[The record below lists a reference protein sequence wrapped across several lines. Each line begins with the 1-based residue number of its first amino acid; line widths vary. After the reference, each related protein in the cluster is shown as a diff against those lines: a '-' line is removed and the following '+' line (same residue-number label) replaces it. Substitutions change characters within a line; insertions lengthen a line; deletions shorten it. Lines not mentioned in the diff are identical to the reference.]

1 MRFNFCA
8 TLQQKSPLF
17 FFCQFY
23 AKLLV
28 YFFAGDRQQTGF
40 CFLLSIECRFFM
52 RSFEIAFS
60 ECETIKGNSS
70 TWNFSFFHLVVFTCL
85 PAAFDV
91 MQVGVLTSGS
101 LSFLSSILLHLHRSR
116 DISDLLAQRELI
128 SSRMKSASDCSKLET
143 MLMRRSLKKELVGI
157 WKESELNR
165 LRTDNTICFLDEDI
179 FDSSWSHLWSN
190 RNRFKWWK
198 LKRC

>member
-1 MRFNFCA
+1 MQPFSK
-8 TLQQKSPLF
+8 KSPLF
-17 FFCQFY
+17 FLSILCQTFSF
-23 AKLLV
+23 
-28 YFFAGDRQQTGF
+28 FFAGDRQQTGF

-116 DISDLLAQRELI
+116 DISDLLAQPELI
-128 SSRMKSASDCSKLET
+128 SSRMKSASDCCKLET

-157 WKESELNR
+157 WKESKLSS
-165 LRTDNTICFLDEDI
+165 I
-179 FDSSWSHLWSN
+179 FPYV
-190 RNRFKWWK
+190 F
-198 LKRC
+198 

>member
-1 MRFNFCA
+1 MQPFSK
-8 TLQQKSPLF
+8 KSPLLF
-17 FFCQFY
+17 LSILCQTFSF
-23 AKLLV
+23 
-28 YFFAGDRQQTGF
+28 FFAGHRQQTGF

-60 ECETIKGNSS
+60 ECETIKGSSS

-101 LSFLSSILLHLHRSR
+101 LSFIFYSST
-116 DISDLLAQRELI
+116 LASQQRHFRFVGTERADLI
-128 SSRMKSASDCSKLET
+128 SNEISIRLQQ
-143 MLMRRSLKKELVGI
+143 VGNDANE
-157 WKESELNR
+157 KESEE
-165 LRTDNTICFLDEDI
+165 RTCWYLERKQTEQHISICFLDEDI